1 MFNSIAEF
9 LEKIKQRKDG
19 KALGSCG
26 IGSVLHEAMEL
37 LSDATKANLNHIPY
51 KGVSLAIIDVIAG
64 HVDGF
69 FTDVRVALGFIRP
82 GKLKAL
88 ANAAPQLHPMLPG
101 TQTLNELEFNS
112 VDSNNWLAV
121 YASKSMPSGIR

>member
-69 FTDVRVALGFIRP
+69 FHRR
-82 GKLKAL
+82 
-88 ANAAPQLHPMLPG
+88 
-101 TQTLNELEFNS
+101 S
-112 VDSNNWLAV
+112 
-121 YASKSMPSGIR
+121 SGIGFHQAG